1 MQVVTVNASKKYDVK
16 IGTGFVG
23 NLGEEIAPLMSG
35 KKVMLVS
42 DDKVFSLYGERAV
55 SSLEKSG
62 YIVSIFTFP
71 NGEDSKNI
79 NNYTNLVEAL
89 FDAQLTRKDLVIA
102 LGGGVV
108 TDLAGFAAATF
119 QRGVGIVMVPTTL
132 LAAVDASV
140 GGKNGINLTKGKNQI
155 GTFYQ
160 PLEVL
165 CDIETLWTLP
175 GEEYING
182 CSEIIKYAMIVND
195 GLFELIRDKEVIDQ
209 YEEIITR
216 CITIKRD
223 YVEADE
229 FDVGKRMMLNFG
241 HTIGH
246 AVEACSGYKIPH
258 GRAVAI
264 GMSAITKAAVV
275 NGYCT
280 EDTRMQLDELL
291 EQYELLDELPF
302 KAEDLMECVKV
313 DKKNS
318 SGMLRIVIPKAIGIC
333 TIKEIYKEECF
344 KWIVL
349 GGAR

>member
-1 MQVVTVNASKKYDVK
+1 MQTVTVNASKKYDVR
-16 IGTGFVG
+16 IGTGFIDNIG
-23 NLGEEIAPLMSG
+23 DEIAPLMSG
-35 KKVMLVS
+35 KKVMVVS
-42 DDKVFSLYGERAV
+42 DDKVFGIYGDRV
-55 SSLEKSG
+55 VKSLEESG
-62 YIVSIFTFP
+62 YTVFTSVFQ

-79 NNYTNLVEAL
+79 TNYEKLVEAL
-89 FDAQLTRKDLVIA
+89 FEAQLSRKDLVIA
-102 LGGGVV
+102 VGGGVV
-108 TDLAGFAAATF
+108 TDLAGFAAATY
-119 QRGVGIVMVPTTL
+119 QRGIGLVMVPTTL

-140 GGKNGINLTKGKNQI
+140 GGKNGINLSHGKNQI

-160 PLEVL
+160 PGVVL
-165 CDIETLWTLP
+165 CDIETLHSLP
-175 GEEYING
+175 REEYING
-182 CSEIIKYAMIVND
+182 CAEIIKYAMIENE
-195 GLFELIRDKEVIDQ
+195 GLFELIRDNEIMDK

-216 CITIKRD
+216 CVTIKRD

-246 AVEACSGYKIPH
+246 AVEGCSGYTIPH

-264 GMSAITKAAVV
+264 GMAAITKAAVV

-291 EQYELLDELPF
+291 EQYNLLDELKY
-302 KAEDLMECVKV
+302 KAEDLMQYVKV

-318 SGMLRIVIPKAIGIC
+318 SGMLRIVIPKAIGSC
-333 TIKEIYKEECF
+333 WIKEIYKEECL

>member
-16 IGTGFVG
+16 IGTGFIEKIG
-23 NLGEEIAPLMSG
+23 DHITPLMSG
-35 KKVMLVS
+35 KKVMVVS
-42 DDKVFSLYGERAV
+42 DDNVFPLYGEKAV
-55 SSLEKSG
+55 KSLSEAGYVVSTFVFKSG
-62 YIVSIFTFP
+62 
-71 NGEDSKNI
+71 EESKNI
-79 NNYTNLVEAL
+79 TTYNDLLEAL
-89 FDAQLTRKDLVIA
+89 FEAQLTRKDLIVAI
-102 LGGGVV
+102 GGGVV
-108 TDLAGFAAATF
+108 TDLSGFASATF
-119 QRGVGIVMVPTTL
+119 QRGIGLVMVPTTL

-140 GGKNGINLTKGKNQI
+140 GGKNGINLSRGKNQV
-155 GTFYQ
+155 GTFCQ
-160 PLEVL
+160 PSLVL

-175 GEEYING
+175 REEYING
-182 CSEIIKYAMIVND
+182 CAEIIKYSMIVNE
-195 GLFELIRDKEVIDQ
+195 GLFELIRDKEIRDQ
-209 YEEIITR
+209 YEDIITR

-223 YVEADE
+223 FVEADE
-229 FDVGKRMMLNFG
+229 FDIGKRMMLNFG

-264 GMSAITKAAVV
+264 GMAAITKAAVI

-291 EQYELLDELPF
+291 EQYDLLDEL
-302 KAEDLMECVKV
+302 KYTAKELMECVKV

-318 SGMLRIVIPKAIGIC
+318 SGMLRIVIPKAIGSC
-333 TIKEIYKEECF
+333 WIKEIYKEECL

>member
-1 MQVVTVNASKKYDVK
+1 MQTVTVNASKKYDVR
-16 IGTGFVG
+16 IGTGFID
-23 NLGEEIAPLMSG
+23 NIGEEIAPFMSG
-35 KKVMLVS
+35 KKVMVVS
-42 DDKVFSLYGERAV
+42 DDKVFGIYGDRV
-55 SSLEKSG
+55 VKSLEESG
-62 YIVSIFTFP
+62 YTVFTSVFQ

-79 NNYTNLVEAL
+79 TNYEKLVEAL
-89 FDAQLTRKDLVIA
+89 FEAQLSRKDLVIA
-102 LGGGVV
+102 VGGGVV
-108 TDLAGFAAATF
+108 TDLAGFAAATY
-119 QRGVGIVMVPTTL
+119 QRGIGLVMVPTTL

-140 GGKNGINLTKGKNQI
+140 GGKNGINLLHGKNQI

-160 PLEVL
+160 PGLVL
-165 CDIETLWTLP
+165 CDIETLHSLP
-175 GEEYING
+175 REEYING
-182 CSEIIKYAMIVND
+182 CAEIIKYAMIENE
-195 GLFELIRDKEVIDQ
+195 GLFELIRDNEIMDK

-216 CITIKRD
+216 CVTIKRD

-246 AVEACSGYKIPH
+246 AVEACSGYTIPH

-264 GMSAITKAAVV
+264 GMAAITKAAVV

-291 EQYELLDELPF
+291 EQYNLLDELKY
-302 KAEDLMECVKV
+302 KAEDLMQYVKV

-318 SGMLRIVIPKAIGIC
+318 SGMLRIVIPKAIGSC
-333 TIKEIYKEECF
+333 WIKEIYKEECL

>member
-1 MQVVTVNASKKYDVK
+1 MHTVTVNASKKYDVR
-16 IGTGFVG
+16 IGTGFIDR
-23 NLGEEIAPLMSG
+23 LGEEIAPLMSG
-35 KKVMLVS
+35 KKIMLVS
-42 DDKVFSLYGERAV
+42 DDKVFPLYGERAIK
-55 SSLEKSG
+55 SLEEAG
-62 YIVSIFTFP
+62 YTVTVFTFP

-79 NNYTNLVEAL
+79 KNYTDLVEAL
-89 FDAQLTRKDLVIA
+89 FEAQLTRKDLVIA
-102 LGGGVV
+102 IGGGVV

-119 QRGVGIVMVPTTL
+119 QRGVGLVMLPTTL

-140 GGKNGINLTKGKNQI
+140 GGKNGINLTHGKNQV

-160 PLEVL
+160 PSLVL
-165 CDIETLWTLP
+165 CDIETLWSLP
-175 GEEYING
+175 REEYTNG
-182 CSEIIKYAMIVND
+182 CAEVIKYAMIVND
-195 GLFELIRDKEVIDQ
+195 GLFDLIRETDIKDQ

-216 CITIKRD
+216 CITIKKD

-229 FDVGKRMMLNFG
+229 FDTGKRMMLNFG

-246 AVEACSGYKIPH
+246 AVEACSGYTIPH

-264 GMSAITKAAVV
+264 GMAAITKAAVV

-291 EQYELLDELPF
+291 EQYDLLDDLKY
-302 KAEDLMECVKV
+302 KAEDLMECVKG

-318 SGMLRIVIPKAIGIC
+318 AGMLRIVIPKVIGSC
-333 TIKEIYKEECF
+333 WIKEIYKEECL